1 MIRRA
6 AAAIAFALCIGSA
19 CAAQTGP
26 AQERQ
31 VLRKARS
38 YEAAKQLEDAN
49 ELLSDYA
56 QKHPG
61 AVAVLVEL
69 GQVQLAQKLNDDAMQ
84 SFAAALAI
92 DPRRTDARAG
102 EVKAAV
108 AAALVDRSAG
118 ENDQA
123 LSCLLKGLKLEPD
136 SVELLLDFGIQA
148 DAMRIYVDADKAL
161 THAHALEPNDAKVLY
176 ALAHVELDEQKMRE
190 AEANL
195 QTYLKMRPEDATAY
209 YGLGHLLHMLDK
221 EDEAKKALERSI
233 ALQPRQT
240 ESYYELGDIA
250 LDAHDDAEATAEYQ
264 RALAANPGH
273 GGALTGMGV
282 VEFRAK
288 DYSKAEEYLRKAIR
302 YAPDYVKAHQFYAM
316 TLDRLGQTEKA
327 KQEFALAQSLASQQR
342 ETSRGYH
349 LLNTP

>member
-1 MIRRA
+1 MIRPA
-6 AAAIAFALCIGSA
+6 AAAIAFVLCVASA
-19 CAAQTGP
+19 CVAQTGT

-31 VLRKARS
+31 VLRRARG
-38 YEAAKQLEDAN
+38 YEAAKQFEDAN

-92 DPRRTDARAG
+92 NPHQADARAG

-108 AAALVDRSAG
+108 ASALVDRGAG

-123 LSCLLKGLKLEPD
+123 LSCLLKALKLVPD

-161 THAHALEPNDAKVLY
+161 THARELAPDDAKVLY
-176 ALAHVELDEQKMRE
+176 ALAHVELDEQKMPQ
-190 AEANL
+190 AEADL
-195 QTYLKMRPEDATAY
+195 KAYLKMRPDDATAY
-209 YGLGHLLHMLDK
+209 YGLGRLLHMLDK
-221 EDEAKKALERSI
+221 EDEAKNALRRSI
-233 ALQPRQT
+233 ALQPRQS
-240 ESYYELGDIA
+240 ESYYELGEIA
-250 LDAHDDAEATAEYQ
+250 LDARDDAEARAEYQ
-264 RALAANPGH
+264 RALAANPAH

-282 VEFRAK
+282 VAFRAK
-288 DYSKAEEYLRKAIR
+288 DYAKAEEYLREAVR
-302 YAPDYVKAHQFYAM
+302 YAPEYVKAHQFYAM
-316 TLDRLGQTEKA
+316 TLDRLGQEVKA
-327 KQEFALAQSLASQQR
+327 KEEFAVAQSLASQQR
-342 ETSRGYH
+342 QTSRGYH